1 MGACCSAEA
10 AVNND
15 VTKATNPVAA
25 VKTLEEVES
34 ATPQAPPA
42 DADAKR
48 ACFGAGC
55 YWGTEKFFYHDFGK
69 KNQTGSIT
77 DGQVGF
83 MGPNEAIKDP
93 TYAEVKAGF
102 TSHVEVFEF
111 EFSGG
116 RAYYEALVRFF
127 FQFHDPTT
135 LKRQG
140 NDVGTQYA
148 SVIFCYDQ
156 AQFDIATK
164 VKEELQQLI
173 TAGKIICFEGKTVTT
188 DIRRATTFYSAH
200 KEHQDYLTVNPSG
213 YCNHRIRFPAWP
225 SLDSVVEEQA
235 SATQTPSV
243 EAKSAPESAPVV
255 SEPASVVEPAVE
267 EPAVVEPAVE
277 EPAVEEPAVEEPAVV
292 EPAVVEPAVVEPAV
306 EEHVVEEPAVVEPA
320 VVEPAVEEPAVE
332 EPVVVEPAVEEP
344 VVVEPAVVE
353 VAAEPTSEVA
363 VEAPTAEVKVEE
375 AAVEVKT
382 EITAESAPAA
392 APEVVADVPVVV
404 ETANETPVTATGTSE
419 E

>member
-10 AVNND
+10 VVNND
-15 VTKATNPVAA
+15 VTKAANPVAA

-34 ATPQAPPA
+34 ATPATPPA

-69 KNQTGSIT
+69 KNQTGAIT

-164 VKEELQQLI
+164 VKEELQQLV
-173 TAGKIICFEGKTVTT
+173 TAGKITCFEGKTVTT

-225 SLDSVVEEQA
+225 SLDAVVEEQT
-235 SATQTPSV
+235 SVVQTPSV
-243 EAKSAPESAPVV
+243 VANSAPESTPVVEAPVAVVETTPAAPAPVPEPEQAPVV
-255 SEPASVVEPAVE
+255 VETVTEPAVT
-267 EPAVVEPAVE
+267 EPAVVEPAV
-277 EPAVEEPAVEEPAVV
+277 VEPAVV

-306 EEHVVEEPAVVEPA
+306 EATVDPTPEAVVETPA
-320 VVEPAVEEPAVE
+320 E
-332 EPVVVEPAVEEP
+332 
-344 VVVEPAVVE
+344 
-353 VAAEPTSEVA
+353 
-363 VEAPTAEVKVEE
+363 EVKVEE
-375 AAVEVKT
+375 TTEEVKT
-382 EITAESAPAA
+382 EATAEA
-392 APEVVADVPVVV
+392 APEAASKEPVVAETATEVVTESATETPATVV
-404 ETANETPVTATGTSE
+404 ETNEE
-419 E
+419 

>member
-10 AVNND
+10 VVNND

-34 ATPQAPPA
+34 ATPATPPA

-69 KNQTGSIT
+69 KNQTGAIT

-188 DIRRATTFYSAH
+188 DIRRATTFYPAH

-225 SLDSVVEEQA
+225 SLDTVVEEQT
-235 SATQTPSV
+235 SVVQTPSV
-243 EAKSAPESAPVV
+243 EVNSAPEYTPVVEAPAPVPEPKQAPVV
-255 SEPASVVEPAVE
+255 VETVTEPAAAEPAVT
-267 EPAVVEPAVE
+267 EPAVSEPV
-277 EPAVEEPAVEEPAVV
+277 VV

-306 EEHVVEEPAVVEPA
+306 EAAAVDPTPEAVVETHA
-320 VVEPAVEEPAVE
+320 EEVKVEETTEEVKTEATAEAAPEAAVE
-332 EPVVVEPAVEEP
+332 EPVVSEP
-344 VVVEPAVVE
+344 VAEVVTESASEAPAAVVE
-353 VAAEPTSEVA
+353 TN
-363 VEAPTAEVKVEE
+363 EE
-375 AAVEVKT
+375 
-382 EITAESAPAA
+382 
-392 APEVVADVPVVV
+392 
-404 ETANETPVTATGTSE
+404 
-419 E
+419 